1 MVDLRMLRDRV
12 RYIIIHPGKAWE
24 TIYNE
29 NRSVRTVQVSFLLP
43 VLTLVSLSA
52 FIGSLIY
59 NPSGLSVLFP
69 VIRAIKQFICFYLTV
84 SLSAWV
90 LNEIAMA
97 FVHEKN
103 YSFNFKLVTYSF
115 TPLYITVIITR
126 FLPDLALIN
135 LLGFYGAYIM
145 YAGISRLDKI
155 SKKGILRY
163 FIVALLIVIIFYI
176 TISWISR
183 SVLEGMYFA
192 FAGSI

>member
-1 MVDLRMLRDRV
+1 MVDIRMLRDRA

-145 YAGISRLDKI
+145 YTGISKLENI

-163 FIVALLIVIIFYI
+163 FIVALLIVIIFYL